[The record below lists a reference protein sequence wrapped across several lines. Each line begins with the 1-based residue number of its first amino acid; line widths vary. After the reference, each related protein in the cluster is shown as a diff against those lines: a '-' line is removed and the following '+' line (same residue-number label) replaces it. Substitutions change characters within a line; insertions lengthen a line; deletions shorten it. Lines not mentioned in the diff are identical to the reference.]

1 MFGIDVYTDLSDE
14 EILVY
19 VSTWSRKSL
28 LLWRQTF
35 CDIFKTEWWAGKSV
49 CTEKSNLFMVIKVQ
63 TSRHVNLWSYNMW
76 IVGLVDISLNVKYKL
91 KCKI

>member
-49 CTEKSNLFMVIKVQ
+49 CTEKSNLFMHGYQSTNIE
-63 TSRHVNLWSYNMW
+63 T
-76 IVGLVDISLNVKYKL
+76 
-91 KCKI
+91 CKSMIL